1 MVQAAQNR
9 DPSPLQNLVRVTKRD
24 SVLVR
29 RAMLAL
35 PIQILLSLRSAF
47 NARASREAEYSPL
60 APTNVVLNRK
70 RLARPR
76 LRNID
81 RLVLMWLYRLFSS
94 VLDAIIIVKPE
105 TVLRWHRRGFRVLA
119 LEVLAAQRPAQD

>member
-1 MVQAAQNR
+1 
-9 DPSPLQNLVRVTKRD
+9 
-24 SVLVR
+24 
-29 RAMLAL
+29 ML
-35 PIQILLSLRSAF
+35 
-47 NARASREAEYSPL
+47 
-60 APTNVVLNRK
+60 VLNRK

-81 RLVLMWLYRLFSS
+81 RLVLMWLYRLFPS

>member
-35 PIQILLSLRSAF
+35 PIRILLSLRSAF

-60 APTNVVLNRK
+60 APTNAGAKPQEVG
-70 RLARPR
+70 AA
-76 LRNID
+76 
-81 RLVLMWLYRLFSS
+81 SS
-94 VLDAIIIVKPE
+94 AE
-105 TVLRWHRRGFRVLA
+105 Y
-119 LEVLAAQRPAQD
+119 